1 MYRLLSLVV
10 ALGLC
15 PMAPVNAGDD
25 YLTYVNDRYGYHI
38 EYPADFLPQGVADAG
53 DGQVFLSPAGD
64 AELRVFASACLEDSN
79 ATPAEVIASYL
90 EAAREG
96 RLSVSYRHAGQRFAV
111 VSGHRDG
118 RIYYD
123 KVFTVEG
130 WCTQF
135 QFTYARE
142 QAGRYDRVTR
152 RIAGSFRP

>member
-1 MYRLLSLVV
+1 MHPLMIPLVV
-10 ALGLC
+10 LWLA
-15 PMAPVNAGDD
+15 APAIADD
-25 YLTYVNDRYGYHI
+25 YRTYVNERYGYHI

-64 AELRVFASACLEDSN
+64 AELRVFASACLEGSN
-79 ATPAEVIASYL
+79 ATPAEVIARYR
-90 EAAREG
+90 EAARAG
-96 RLSVSYRHAGQRFAV
+96 RLSVSYRHAGQSFAV
-111 VSGHRDG
+111 LSGHRDG

-142 QAGRYDRVTR
+142 QASRYDRVTR
-152 RIAGSFRP
+152 RIAASFRP